1 MITSSDIQTIL
12 YKKSQLLGVK
22 EVYKE
27 GNIMSGNYSTERVV
41 ILNNSA
47 EPGTYWRLGFMNV
60 NLCVPDLDR
69 DFTANL
75 TRLSEL
81 ESLAYDV
88 FRETGKMNGLAY
100 TYDVDSTRI
109 EEDRAAHGH
118 YVNVRILFEVLN
130 VKNK

>member
-12 YKKSQLLGVK
+12 YKKAQLLGVK

-47 EPGTYWRLGFMNV
+47 EPGTYWRLGFINV

-88 FRETGKMNGLAY
+88 FKETGKMNDLAY
-100 TYDVDSTRI
+100 TYEVDSTHI
-109 EEDRAAHGH
+109 EEDRAAHSH

-130 VKNK
+130 VKL

>member
-12 YKKSQLLGVK
+12 YKKAQLLGVK

-47 EPGTYWRLGFMNV
+47 EPGIYWRLGFMNV
-60 NLCVPDLDR
+60 NLCVPDIDR

-81 ESLAYDV
+81 EALSYDV
-88 FRETGKMNGLAY
+88 FKETGKMNGLAY
-100 TYDVDSTRI
+100 TYEVDSTRI
-109 EEDRAAHGH
+109 EEDRAAHSH

-130 VKNK
+130 VKL

>member
-12 YKKSQLLGVK
+12 YKKAQLLGVK

-47 EPGTYWRLGFMNV
+47 EPGTYWRIGFMNV
-60 NLCVPDLDR
+60 NICVPDLDR
-69 DFTANL
+69 NFTANL

-88 FRETGKMNGLAY
+88 FSETGKMKGIAY
-100 TYDVDSTRI
+100 TYDVDSTNI
-109 EEDRAAHGH
+109 EEDRAAHSH
-118 YVNVRILFEVLN
+118 YVNIRILFEVLN
-130 VKNK
+130 VKL

>member
-12 YKKSQLLGVK
+12 YKKAQLLGVK

-47 EPGTYWRLGFMNV
+47 EPGTYWRIGFMNV
-60 NLCVPDLDR
+60 NICVPDLDR
-69 DFTANL
+69 NFTANL

-88 FRETGKMNGLAY
+88 FSETGKMKGLAY
-100 TYDVDSTRI
+100 TYDVDSTNI
-109 EEDRAAHGH
+109 EEDRAAHSH
-118 YVNVRILFEVLN
+118 YVNIRILFEVLN
-130 VKNK
+130 VKL

>member
-1 MITSSDIQTIL
+1 MITSTDIQTIL
-12 YKKSQLLGVK
+12 YKKAQLLGVK

-60 NLCVPDLDR
+60 NICVPDLDR
-69 DFTANL
+69 NFTASL

-88 FRETGKMNGLAY
+88 FSDTGKMKGLAY
-100 TYDVDSTRI
+100 TYDVDSTNI
-109 EEDRAAHGH
+109 EEDRAAHSH
-118 YVNVRILFEVLN
+118 YVNIRILFEVLN
-130 VKNK
+130 VKL

>member
-1 MITSSDIQTIL
+1 MITSTDIQTIL
-12 YKKSQLLGVK
+12 YKKAQLLGVK

-47 EPGTYWRLGFMNV
+47 EPGTYWRIGFMNV
-60 NLCVPDLDR
+60 NICVPDLDR

-88 FRETGKMNGLAY
+88 FSETGKMKGLAY
-100 TYDVDSTRI
+100 TYDVDSTNI
-109 EEDRAAHGH
+109 EEDRAAHSH
-118 YVNVRILFEVLN
+118 YVNIRILFEVLN
-130 VKNK
+130 VKL

>member
-12 YKKSQLLGVK
+12 YKKAHLLGVK

-69 DFTANL
+69 NFTANL

-88 FRETGKMNGLAY
+88 FSETGKMKGLAY
-100 TYDVDSTRI
+100 TYDVDSTNI
-109 EEDRAAHGH
+109 EEDRAAHSH
-118 YVNVRILFEVLN
+118 YVNIRILFEVLN
-130 VKNK
+130 VKL